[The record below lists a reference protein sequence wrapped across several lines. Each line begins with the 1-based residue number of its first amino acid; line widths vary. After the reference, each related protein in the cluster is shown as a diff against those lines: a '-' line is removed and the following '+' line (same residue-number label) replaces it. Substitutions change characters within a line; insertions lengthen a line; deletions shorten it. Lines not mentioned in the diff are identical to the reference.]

1 MPSEVVLAR
10 RSTSGKIFGKRS
22 SVDGLRRPRQA
33 GDESVSALR
42 RPVRDDHAL
51 DTAQHE
57 SHDDRARRASGAEH
71 ERGARRHSPARHL
84 LVEIGDETVHIG
96 VVAVQP
102 AVFVEPD
109 RVHRGELPG
118 ELRRRVDEA
127 ECRLLMRQ
135 GDVAAAIAALA
146 KSGDEACQR
155 VARHPFASVAPL
167 DAKLGK
173 PEAVHQGRSRMRNR
187 IADDAGMLHEDGL
200 CGRWPLRKMAVPRST
215 QPSIPSRRHRGG
227 GRFAV
232 KLRASSPDWER
243 VSDKAMLHQQAEARR
258 APTEAGQRAR
268 AGNPTRPAERR

>member
-1 MPSEVVLAR
+1 MQQHAEPSDGRMSAKPRLAQQFR
-10 RSTSGKIFGKRS
+10 LERHIDDVRHERSRLQSRESKTVARLSDHAERGRVGEEIDVRQNLRQAIER
-22 SVDGLRRPRQA
+22 DGLRRPRQA
-33 GDESVSALR
+33 GDESVGALR

-51 DTAQHE
+51 DTAQHK

-71 ERGARRHSPARHL
+71 EPGARRHSPARHL

-109 RVHRGELPG
+109 RIHRGELPG

-127 ECRLLMRQ
+127 ECRLLMGQ

-200 CGRWPLRKMAVPRST
+200 LRTPIPPR
-215 QPSIPSRRHRGG
+215 
-227 GRFAV
+227 
-232 KLRASSPDWER
+232 LRLFRD
-243 VSDKAMLHQQAEARR
+243 Q
-258 APTEAGQRAR
+258 
-268 AGNPTRPAERR
+268 